1 MTTTVLTLAAAALAW
16 PPGLLVSPA
25 DLASR
30 VGDPALIV
38 LHIEDRDGDFAN
50 GHVPGARLLRYRQI
64 AVDGPQQL
72 GSELPSVGELR
83 EVFQAAGVGA
93 ASHVVVYGSPIAAT
107 RAFFTL
113 DYLGHPNVRVLNGG
127 LGAWRTAGQKVELGA
142 GQSPRRDAGTLATL
156 APKPDVVA
164 HADWLVK
171 QLESPRIALVDARP
185 DAEFTGADGGMNGMH
200 PVGHLAGAR
209 QLVWT
214 DLVSRTSQFLPDAD
228 LRAKLTAAGARAGVP
243 VVSYCMIGMR
253 AAVVYFVARHL
264 GFDAKMYDGSIVDWG
279 QRKLPVRAGRS

>member
-1 MTTTVLTLAAAALAW
+1 MLTLAAAALAW
-16 PPGLLVSPA
+16 PAGLLVSPA
-25 DLASR
+25 DLVSR
-30 VGDPALIV
+30 VSDPLVVV
-38 LHIEDRDGDFAN
+38 LHIEDRDGEFAN
-50 GHVPGARLLRYRQI
+50 GHIPGARLVRYRQI

-72 GSELPSVGELR
+72 GSELPPVGELR

-93 ASHVVVYGSPIAAT
+93 GSHVVVYGSPIAAT

-127 LGAWRTAGQKVELGA
+127 LEAWRTAGQQVELGP
-142 GQSPRRDAGTLATL
+142 GPSPRRDAGSLATL
-156 APKPDVVA
+156 KPRPDVVA
-164 HADWLVK
+164 HAEWLVK

-185 DAEFTGADGGMNGMH
+185 DAEFTGADGGMNGTH
-200 PVGHLAGAR
+200 PAGHLAGAR

-214 DLVSRTSQFLPDAD
+214 SLVSRTSQFLPDAE
-228 LRAKLTAAGARAGVP
+228 LRAKLSATGARAGVP

-253 AAVVYFVARHL
+253 ASVVYFVARHL